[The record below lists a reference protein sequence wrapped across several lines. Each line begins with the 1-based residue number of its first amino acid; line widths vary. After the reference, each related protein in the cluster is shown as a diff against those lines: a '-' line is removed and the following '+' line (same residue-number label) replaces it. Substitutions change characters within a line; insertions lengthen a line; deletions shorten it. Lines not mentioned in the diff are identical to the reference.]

1 VKIITTAEG
10 GMALTQDAELARRM
24 EMFRSHGM
32 ERDPARFVDPPEGP
46 WVYEMQALGYN
57 YRLTDLHAALG
68 LSQLQRLDP
77 ILATRTAM
85 AARYDTLLA
94 KLPVT
99 GPAPVSDRSSAW
111 HLYVVELGEPV
122 VRSRVDVFTAMRA
135 AGVGVAVH
143 YIPVH
148 LQPYYRALGFKAG
161 DYPAAETYY
170 GRCLTL
176 PLYPTLT
183 PAQQS
188 RVVEALQSAVSG

>member
-1 VKIITTAEG
+1 
-10 GMALTQDAELARRM
+10 
-24 EMFRSHGM
+24 
-32 ERDPARFVDPPEGP
+32 
-46 WVYEMQALGYN
+46 
-57 YRLTDLHAALG
+57 
-68 LSQLQRLDP
+68 
-77 ILATRTAM
+77 
-85 AARYDTLLA
+85 
-94 KLPVT
+94 
-99 GPAPVSDRSSAW
+99 VSDRSSAW